1 MWLSHGALGEATG
14 PAALFLHLGGTAG
27 RLIC

>member
-1 MWLSHGALGEATG
+1 MWLSYGALGEATG
-14 PAALFLHLGGTAG
+14 PAALFLPLGGTAG